1 MVVGIAR
8 LHLMIPEA
16 QGLKEK
22 RAVLRSVKDRVRL
35 KFNCAIAEVASQDD
49 WQEAVIGFAVVANE
63 RAFVESM
70 VDKIVNFVEEL
81 ALAKMVHDEK
91 EILVYGDE
99 AIGEEPS
106 HWEPSQPSPMARP
119 GAGPAR
125 SGRPKIPVRG
135 AKR

>member
-1 MVVGIAR
+1 MVVGVAR

-63 RAFVESM
+63 RAFVESI
-70 VDKIVNFVEEL
+70 VDKIVRFVEEL
-81 ALAKMVHDEK
+81 APAKLVHDEK

-99 AIGEEPS
+99 AIGEEIR
-106 HWEPSQPSPMARP
+106 HWEPPHASPGGRPAAR
-119 GAGPAR
+119 AA
-125 SGRPKIPVRG
+125 RPKIPVRG